1 MKVMEIGDHHSAAPK
16 KSKAR
21 RIITVGLGLALS
33 FCIGA
38 YIGHTAGQEVKTVER
53 QQIHYVQEGETLWDI
68 AGGVASNHD
77 DIRRIIWK
85 IQRDNDIGGNE
96 DIQPGQRLIIKF

>member
-1 MKVMEIGDHHSAAPK
+1 MKVMEIRDHHSAAPK

-38 YIGHTAGQEVKTVER
+38 YIGHTASQEVKTMER
-53 QQIHYVQEGETLWDI
+53 QQIHYVQEGETLLDI
-68 AGGVASNHD
+68 AGGVASTHD
-77 DIRRIIWK
+77 DIRRIVWE
-85 IQRDNDIGGNE
+85 IQEANDIGGNE

>member
-1 MKVMEIGDHHSAAPK
+1 MKAMEIRDHHSAAPK

>member
-1 MKVMEIGDHHSAAPK
+1 MKVMEIRTHHSAAPK

-21 RIITVGLGLALS
+21 RIITVGLGLVLS

-38 YIGHTAGQEVKTVER
+38 YIGHTASQEVKTVER

>member
-1 MKVMEIGDHHSAAPK
+1 MKVMEIRDHRSVAPK
-16 KSKAR
+16 KSKVR
-21 RIITVGLGLALS
+21 KIIAVGLGLTLS
-33 FCIGA
+33 FCVGA
-38 YIGHTAGQEVKTVER
+38 YIGHTASQEVKTVER
-53 QQIHYVQEGETLWDI
+53 QQIHYVQEGETIWDI

>member
-1 MKVMEIGDHHSAAPK
+1 MKAMEIRDHHSAAPK

-33 FCIGA
+33 LCIGA
-38 YIGHTAGQEVKTVER
+38 YIGHTASQEVKTVER

>member
-1 MKVMEIGDHHSAAPK
+1 MKVMEIRDHHSAAPK

>member
-1 MKVMEIGDHHSAAPK
+1 MKVMEIRDHHSAAPK
-16 KSKAR
+16 KSKDR

-33 FCIGA
+33 LCIGA
-38 YIGHTAGQEVKTVER
+38 YIGHTASQEVKTVER

-77 DIRRIIWK
+77 DIRRIIRK

>member
-1 MKVMEIGDHHSAAPK
+1 MKVMEIRDHHSAAPK

-21 RIITVGLGLALS
+21 RIITVGLGLALL

-38 YIGHTAGQEVKTVER
+38 YIGHMASQEVKTVER

>member
-1 MKVMEIGDHHSAAPK
+1 MKVMEIRDHHSAAPK

-53 QQIHYVQEGETLWDI
+53 QQIHYVQEGETIWDI

>member
-1 MKVMEIGDHHSAAPK
+1 MKVMEIRGHHSAAPK
-16 KSKAR
+16 KSKAH
-21 RIITVGLGLALS
+21 RIITVGLGLALL

-38 YIGHTAGQEVKTVER
+38 YIGHMASQEVKTVER

-68 AGGVASNHD
+68 ADGVASNHD

>member
-1 MKVMEIGDHHSAAPK
+1 MKVMEIRDHRSAAPK
-16 KSKAR
+16 ESKVR
-21 RIITVGLGLALS
+21 KMITIGLGLVLS
-33 FCIGA
+33 FGIGA
-38 YIGHTAGQEVKTVER
+38 YIGHTASEEVKTVER

-77 DIRRIIWK
+77 DIRRIVWE
-85 IQRDNDIGGNE
+85 IQEANDIGGNE

>member
-1 MKVMEIGDHHSAAPK
+1 MKVMEIRDHSSAAPK

>member
-1 MKVMEIGDHHSAAPK
+1 MKVMEIRDHHSAAPK

-68 AGGVASNHD
+68 ADGVASNHD

>member
-1 MKVMEIGDHHSAAPK
+1 MKVMEIRAHHSAAPK

-21 RIITVGLGLALS
+21 RIITAGLGLALS

-38 YIGHTAGQEVKTVER
+38 YIGHTASQEVKTVER

>member
-1 MKVMEIGDHHSAAPK
+1 MKVMEIRDHHSAAPR